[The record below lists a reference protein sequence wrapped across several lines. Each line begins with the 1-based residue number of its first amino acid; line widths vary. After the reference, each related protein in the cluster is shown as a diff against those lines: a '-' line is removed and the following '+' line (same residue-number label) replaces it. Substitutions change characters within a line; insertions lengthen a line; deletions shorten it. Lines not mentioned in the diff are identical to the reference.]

1 MTRRE
6 RERSRSRIR
15 TRVLVAV
22 LIASMVTVSFLAAIL
37 IPLYSYPG
45 VDWTAIIQAKE
56 ANPSVAMV
64 VIINPDNGPGAS
76 QDQNYVQGVNSL
88 RSAGVVVLG
97 YDHTSYAAR
106 PLSDV
111 IADINS
117 YKSWY
122 NINGIFFDEM
132 SNVPGNENYYS
143 SLNHYTKS
151 IGLNLTVGNPGSSIP
166 ASYIGTLD
174 VIVTYENQGVPD
186 SSSLASITNGMPK
199 NDFAVIAYGADQFNA
214 SAVSNIF
221 NYASYVYV
229 TNNTLPNPYGALTGD
244 FSKLVALLANPNPTS
259 VPLNVKS
266 VNTAG
271 TPIVGL
277 LTSIT
282 SINGSAVAS
291 GNTPLTYSVNSG
303 AGYVISVAN
312 YGGFVFNHWNDGS
325 TNPVMTLTVTQ
336 GTTLTAYFRAAQTNT
351 STSSTPSTTSKSIST
366 TSTMSSSASTS
377 TSATTSFG
385 SLTITSTTTNTDAA
399 TQPLTSTSTTTQ
411 TTTSIQPVTTS
422 QSSTTSTST
431 LSSPATSTGTTIL
444 KTTSTASTADSTRT
458 SPSLTTTYVVLAT
471 IVSALIVSGALF
483 AKIRKRRS

>member
-1 MTRRE
+1 MPSRE

-22 LIASMVTVSFLAAIL
+22 LIASMVTVSFIAAIL

-45 VDWTAIIQAKE
+45 VDWTAIVQAKE

-64 VIINPDNGPGAS
+64 VIINPDNGPGQS
-76 QDQNYVQGVNSL
+76 KDQNYVQGVNSL

-132 SNVPGNENYYS
+132 SNVPGNENYYTT
-143 SLNHYTKS
+143 LNQYTKS

-166 ASYIGTLD
+166 ASYLGTLD

-244 FSKLVALLANPNPTS
+244 FSKLVSLLANPNPVS

-266 VNTAG
+266 VNAAG

-291 GNTPLTYSVNSG
+291 GNTPLTYSVSSG
-303 AGYVISVAN
+303 AGYVVSVAN
-312 YGGFVFNHWNDGS
+312 YGGFVFDHWNDGS

-336 GTTLTAYFRAAQTNT
+336 GTTLTAYFSASQTNT
-351 STSSTPSTTSKSIST
+351 STSSTTSTSVST
-366 TSTMSSSASTS
+366 TSTISSSTS
-377 TSATTSFG
+377 TSASTTTSFG
-385 SLTITSTTTNTDAA
+385 SPTTVTSTTITTDTA
-399 TQPLTSTSTTTQ
+399 TQTVTSTSAPTTQ
-411 TTTSIQPVTTS
+411 ATTSIQTITTS
-422 QSSTTSTST
+422 QSSTTPTT
-431 LSSPATSTGTTIL
+431 LTSPATTTGTTIS
-444 KTTSTASTADSTRT
+444 KTTNTASTAVNTRA

-471 IVSALIVSGALF
+471 ITSALIVSGALF
-483 AKIRKRRS
+483 AKIRKWHS